1 CREYKKAMP
10 RLFSHRYTS
19 GKEDEMKK
27 RSRCLSIL
35 LCCVL
40 ALSLGAPASA
50 LVLEHPVEG
59 EDAGTETEIPV
70 HDIEL
75 GPLTIG
81 EGEALSYTVV
91 GSQYSPEEGSGYYAG
106 KLNVTFTGPIVI
118 ESGGCLSIGPVSIGG
133 TEE

>member
-1 CREYKKAMP
+1 
-10 RLFSHRYTS
+10 
-19 GKEDEMKK
+19 MKK
-27 RSRCLSIL
+27 RSRCLSIF

-50 LVLEHPVEG
+50 LVLEHPAEG
-59 EDAGTETEIPV
+59 EDAGTEAEIPV

-91 GSQYSPEEGSGYYAG
+91 GSQYSPEEVSGYYAG
-106 KLNVTFTGPIVI
+106 KLNVTFTGPPA
-118 ESGGCLSIGPVSIGG
+118 CP
-133 TEE
+133 